1 MAASH
6 EVATINDQVRPG
18 AGRRW
23 HSAQRPDEL
32 WQRHSKNFTMQF
44 NYFTLDVFTEKRFGG
59 NPLAVVLDAE
69 PLNTEQMQTI
79 AREFNYS
86 ETTFVLPAEDP
97 RNTAN
102 VRIFTPDQE
111 LGFAGHP
118 NIGTAWV
125 LSQQPQYNSNTLVFE
140 ELAGLVQVD
149 LTRDENTPIY
159 AELTTPQ
166 TVMYGSELTAAEHRQ
181 LLCEALSLEPA
192 DLCTN
197 NHHPRNASTGLEFHC
212 VELSSLSA
220 LSRVRINTDKWAQY
234 TSHSKCFAIHLYTRA
249 TQHRDIDICCR
260 MFATLGDIREDP
272 ATGSANCALAGLLAH
287 LDPQHTGEYTYRIAQ
302 GVEMGRPSKL
312 IAKVQKTAGAITKI
326 KIGGTA
332 VHLSLIHI

>member
-1 MAASH
+1 MH
-6 EVATINDQVRPG
+6 LD
-18 AGRRW
+18 
-23 HSAQRPDEL
+23 
-32 WQRHSKNFTMQF
+32 
-44 NYFTLDVFTEKRFGG
+44 YYTLDVFTEKRFGG
-59 NPLAVVLDAE
+59 NPLAVVVNAAALSS
-69 PLNTEQMQTI
+69 EQMQTI

-86 ETTFVLPAEDP
+86 ETTFVLPPEDP
-97 RNTAN
+97 DNSAN

-125 LSQQPQYNSNTLVFE
+125 LAKHATGDSTTLCFE

-149 LTRDENTPIY
+149 VKFIDDEPAY

-166 TVMYGSELTAAEHRQ
+166 TVMYGNELTRVEHQQ
-181 LLCEALSLEPA
+181 LLCEALSIDRA
-192 DLCTN
+192 DLCIS
-197 NHHPRNASTGLEFHC
+197 NHYPRNASTGLEFHC
-212 VELSSLSA
+212 VELTSLTA
-220 LSRVRINTDKWAQY
+220 LSRVQINQEKWRQY
-234 TSHSKCFAIHLYTRA
+234 TDHSRCFAIHLYTTA
-249 TQHRDIDICCR
+249 TERRDIDICCR

-287 LDPQHTGEYTYRIAQ
+287 LDSKHTGQYSYRIAQ

-312 IAKVQKTAGAITKI
+312 TAKVTKTAGAITQI

-332 VHLSLIHI
+332 VPVMRGTIAV

>member
-1 MAASH
+1 
-6 EVATINDQVRPG
+6 
-18 AGRRW
+18 
-23 HSAQRPDEL
+23 
-32 WQRHSKNFTMQF
+32 MQ
-44 NYFTLDVFTEKRFGG
+44 YTYQTLDVFTDKRFGG

-69 PLNTEQMQTI
+69 TLSTEQMQKI

-86 ETTFVLPAEDP
+86 ETTFVQAPDEKE
-97 RNTAN
+97 NSAN

-125 LSQQPQYNSNTLVFE
+125 LASGAIGKHTSLIFE
-140 ELAGLVQVD
+140 ELAGLVKVDVD
-149 LTRDENTPIY
+149 LNDGEPGY

-166 TVMYGSELTAAEHRQ
+166 TVMYGSELTAEKHQ
-181 LLCEALSLEPA
+181 KLLCESLSLETG
-192 DLCTN
+192 DLCVE
-197 NHHPRNASTGLEFHC
+197 NHFPRNASTGLEFHC
-212 VELSSLSA
+212 VELNSLDA
-220 LSRVRINTDKWAQY
+220 LSRVSINTEKWQQY
-234 TSHSKCFAIHLYTRA
+234 TELSKCFAIHVYTRA
-249 TQHRDIDICCR
+249 TEHRDIDICCR

-287 LDPQHTGEYTYRIAQ
+287 LDASHTGQFTYRIAQ

-312 IAKVQKTAGAITKI
+312 LARVEKTAGAITQI

-332 VHLSLIHI
+332 VHVMQGTLTI

>member
-1 MAASH
+1 
-6 EVATINDQVRPG
+6 
-18 AGRRW
+18 
-23 HSAQRPDEL
+23 
-32 WQRHSKNFTMQF
+32 MQF
-44 NYFTLDVFTEKRFGG
+44 NYYTLDVFTDKRFGG

-69 PLNTEQMQTI
+69 PLSTGQMQTI

-86 ETTFVLPAEDP
+86 ETTFVFPAEEPGHD
-97 RNTAN
+97 AN

-125 LSQQPQYNSNTLVFE
+125 LARPAATNTSLRFE

-149 LTRDENTPIY
+149 VSFTDDQPTF

-166 TVMYGSELTAAEHRQ
+166 TVMYGNEVVNSNHQQ
-181 LLCEALSLEPA
+181 LLCDALSLEPS
-192 DLCTN
+192 DICTA
-197 NHHPRNASTGLEFHC
+197 NHNPRNASTGLEFHC
-212 VELSSLSA
+212 VELNSLSA
-220 LSRVRINTDKWAQY
+220 LSRVKINHDKWQRY
-234 TSHSKCFAIHLYTRA
+234 TDISKCFAIHLYTRA
-249 TQHRDIDICCR
+249 TERRDIDICCR

-287 LDPQHTGEYTYRIAQ
+287 LDAEHTGQYTYRIAQ

-312 IAKVQKTAGAITKI
+312 VARVQKTAGAVTQI

-332 VHLSLIHI
+332 VQVMQGTLTL

>member
-1 MAASH
+1 
-6 EVATINDQVRPG
+6 
-18 AGRRW
+18 
-23 HSAQRPDEL
+23 
-32 WQRHSKNFTMQF
+32 MQF
-44 NYFTLDVFTEKRFGG
+44 NYYTLDVFTDKRFGG

-69 PLNTEQMQTI
+69 ALTTEQMQII

-86 ETTFVLPAEDP
+86 ETTFVCPAEDEGHS
-97 RNTAN
+97 AN

-125 LSQQPQYNSNTLVFE
+125 LAQPGHTNNTSLRFE
-140 ELAGLVQVD
+140 ELAGLVQVNVTFSD
-149 LTRDENTPIY
+149 NEPTF

-166 TVMYGSELTAAEHRQ
+166 TVMYGNEVVNSAHQQ
-181 LLCEALSLEPA
+181 LLSEALSL
-192 DLCTN
+192 DRSDICTS
-197 NHHPRNASTGLEFHC
+197 NHNPRNASTGLEFHC
-212 VELSSLSA
+212 VELNSLSA
-220 LSRVRINTDKWAQY
+220 LSRVKINHEKWQRYTDI
-234 TSHSKCFAIHLYTRA
+234 SKCFAIHLYTR
-249 TQHRDIDICCR
+249 TTERRDIDICSR

-287 LDPQHTGEYTYRIAQ
+287 LDPKHTGQYTYRIAQ

-312 IAKVQKTAGAITKI
+312 VARVQKTAGAITQI

-332 VHLSLIHI
+332 VVVMQGSLTV